1 MKVIKAVF
9 FIVIAML
16 LSPVALSD
24 NHSASQGDVSEVM
37 AVIEKWA
44 ALESDLRAQADL
56 IRDDRVQI
64 SQGIRQS
71 NQAGNLAVQLLK
83 HDARVEFW
91 GGEPMMMVRIEDPLV
106 RVYGDVAVASF
117 IRLFDVAPPGE
128 RPVSTGSAWFSLVLV
143 KERGEWKIAHN
154 HVSAAN

>member
-1 MKVIKAVF
+1 MKFIRSVF
-9 FIVIAML
+9 IIVMAMF
-16 LSPVALSD
+16 LSPIALSD
-24 NHSASQGDVSEVM
+24 NHSSNRGDVSEVM

-44 ALESDLRAQADL
+44 ALESDLRAQAEL

-71 NQAGNLAVQLLK
+71 DQAGNLAVQLLK

-117 IRLFDVAPPGE
+117 MRLFDVAPPGE
-128 RPVSTGSAWFSLVLV
+128 RPGSTGKAWFSLVLV